1 MKETNNTAPVVEP
14 AVIAEF
20 PCSQTQLRCWILDQ
34 LKPGNPALNV
44 AVRWEIR
51 GAFRSSTLEA
61 AFRTVIQRHEIL
73 RTRFVE
79 VGGRP
84 CQQVVDQVDF
94 RMSVIDL
101 RNVPAEQRDQRIL
114 SIGEETAR
122 APFDLSS
129 PYLFRVSLLMVENER
144 GFLLITAHQSCF
156 DGWSIRVLGREVGEI
171 AAALDAGRQP
181 DVPEL
186 PLQYG
191 DFSLWQQEYLQSYG
205 FETEKSFWREQ
216 LNGAPYF
223 EVVPDTA
230 RGPVKTSRG
239 NILSVNNP
247 SEFSERIDA
256 AARAH
261 RVSLYSFGAAVVSAL
276 LHRYT
281 GQNTVM
287 FGSQVAGRDETDLEN
302 LIGVFINN
310 VVLRFDMAGDISF
323 AEHVRSATATV
334 TAALNHHRMPFN
346 KLVELVNPVRDPS
359 RNPLISVNFNLQ
371 KAFLE
376 DHQYGGFELISAPSQ
391 SPGVIYD
398 LSFIMIGR
406 PSGWRMSIEY
416 NADLFEKSTI
426 ESLLRL
432 WPEAYEAAL
441 ERPSALLSSLVIP
454 AREIKTQ
461 RAETGRATAIE
472 QMLAAHPSVG
482 SAVVLVEDDGSRV
495 HAFVTPAPTTT
506 EPLDRLPDGLMEYLG
521 RQLSQSA
528 MPGGISVLLN
538 FPRDASGTVD
548 RAALRIPAPPPALA
562 KPAADRVEPTP
573 VAAPAQEPAERTDQ
587 TKALASI
594 WAEVLGVPAVAPGDN
609 FFALGGHSL
618 LALRMLSGARSK
630 LGAKADLELLFKQP
644 TFGGFANALF
654 GEAQPGGTDLEAAN
668 ANPWNVSACGR
679 GDAPYTLY
687 TLNHPFL
694 YYRLATDLGDA
705 VSVYNANMFHADL
718 AGDLAT
724 MSLEE
729 IAGHAVD
736 SMGAGILKGP
746 VGVMGLCVNGV
757 LAVEIA
763 RQLRERGADLRFTA
777 VIDAWAPGYVKSQ
790 PRLRRFRWNSE
801 RRVKRIGYFTRKLFS
816 GRISFVDYL
825 REFNF
830 TLALLKHL
838 GLRAGTYSQEEA
850 VNADVTDLL
859 VSAARRYRPPPTNE
873 KSVLLFR
880 SEATHRRARKLLFGW
895 GSTIA
900 SDTEIFDLEG
910 WHEDSLNSNSI
921 QALATIVINR
931 FRSHER

>member
-1 MKETNNTAPVVEP
+1 MKETNNTAPAAEP
-14 AVIAEF
+14 TVIAEF

-181 DVPEL
+181 AVPDL

-191 DFSLWQQEYLQSYG
+191 DFSLWQQEYLNSYG

-216 LNGAPYF
+216 LTGAPYF
-223 EVVPDTA
+223 EVVPDTP

-239 NILSVNNP
+239 NILSVNNTGD
-247 SEFSERIDA
+247 FSERIDA

-281 GQNTVM
+281 GQNTVI

-323 AEHVRSATATV
+323 ADHVRSASEKV

-416 NADLFEKSTI
+416 NAELFEKSTI

-432 WPEAYEAAL
+432 WQEAYEAAL
-441 ERPSALLSSLVIP
+441 EHPSAPLSALVIP

-461 RAETGRATAIE
+461 RVETGRATAIE

-482 SAVVLVEDDGSRV
+482 SAVVLVEDDGKRV
-495 HAFVTPAPTTT
+495 HAFVTPASTIT
-506 EPLDRLPDGLMEYLG
+506 EPLDRLPEHLMEYLG

-548 RAALRIPAPPPALA
+548 RAALHIPAPPPALA
-562 KPAADRVEPTP
+562 KSVIGRVEPAGVP
-573 VAAPAQEPAERTDQ
+573 VPLSTARTDQ
-587 TKALASI
+587 TKALAAI
-594 WAEVLGVPAVAPGDN
+594 WAEVLGVPTIAPDDN

-644 TFGGFANALF
+644 TFAGFANALF
-654 GEAQPGGTDLEAAN
+654 GGTERSGNALEPASAS
-668 ANPWNVSACGR
+668 PWSVSACGR
-679 GDAPYTLY
+679 TDAPYTLY

-694 YYRLATDLGDA
+694 YYRLAADLGDA

-718 AGDLAT
+718 TGHLAS

-736 SMGAGILKGP
+736 SMGTDILKGP

-777 VIDAWAPGYVKSQ
+777 VIDAWAPGYVRSQ
-790 PRLRRFRWNSE
+790 PRLRRLRWNSE

-830 TLALLKHL
+830 TLALLKRL

-859 VSAARRYRPPPTNE
+859 VNAARRYRPPPTNE

-880 SEATHRRARKLLFGW
+880 SEATHHRARKLLFGW
-895 GSTIA
+895 GGAIA
-900 SDTEIFDLEG
+900 GDSEVFDLEG

-931 FRSHER
+931 FRSHGES

>member
-1 MKETNNTAPVVEP
+1 MKETSNTAPAAE
-14 AVIAEF
+14 ATVIAEF
-20 PCSQTQLRCWILDQ
+20 SCSQTQLRCWILDQ

-51 GAFRSSTLEA
+51 GTFRSSTLEA

-101 RNVPAEQRDQRIL
+101 RNVPVDQRDQRIL

-171 AAALDAGRQP
+171 ASALDAGRQP
-181 DVPEL
+181 AVPEL

-191 DFSLWQQEYLQSYG
+191 DFSLWQQEYLGSYG

-216 LNGAPYF
+216 LTGAPYF
-223 EVVPDTA
+223 EVVPDTP

-239 NILSVNNP
+239 NILSVNNTGD
-247 SEFSERIDA
+247 FSERIDA

-276 LHRYT
+276 LQRYT
-281 GQNTVM
+281 GKNTVM

-310 VVLRFDMAGDISF
+310 VVLRFDMGSDITF
-323 AEHVRSATATV
+323 AEHVRSAGATV

-376 DHQYGGFELISAPSQ
+376 DHQYGGFELLSAPSQ

-416 NADLFEKSTI
+416 NADLFEKATI

-432 WPEAYEAAL
+432 WQEAYEMAL
-441 ERPSALLSSLVIP
+441 ERPTALLSALAIP
-454 AREIKTQ
+454 AREIKAQ
-461 RAETGRATAIE
+461 PLETGRATAIE

-482 SAVVLVEDDGSRV
+482 SAAVLLDEDGKRA

-506 EPLDRLPDGLMEYLG
+506 EPLDSLPEYLMDYLG

-538 FPRDASGTVD
+538 LPRDASGTVD
-548 RAALRIPAPPPALA
+548 RKALRIPVAP
-562 KPAADRVEPTP
+562 P
-573 VAAPAQEPAERTDQ
+573 VAAKPVVDRLETVNAPVPTPAQPDQ
-587 TKALASI
+587 TKALAAI
-594 WAEVLGVPAVAPGDN
+594 WADVLGVPTIAPDDN

-630 LGAKADLELLFKQP
+630 LGAKADLELLFKEP

-654 GEAQPGGTDLEAAN
+654 GGTEPRGTEQDGASAS
-668 ANPWNVSACGR
+668 PWTVSACGKTE
-679 GDAPYTLY
+679 APFTLY

-694 YYRLATDLGDA
+694 YYRLATDLGDS

-718 AGDLAT
+718 TGDLAS

-736 SMGAGILKGP
+736 SMGTDILKGP

-763 RQLRERGADLRFTA
+763 RQLRQRGADLRFTA
-777 VIDAWAPGYVKSQ
+777 VIDAWAPGYVRSQ
-790 PRLRRFRWNSE
+790 SRLRRLRWNAE

-816 GRISFVDYL
+816 GRLGFVDYL

-830 TLALLKHL
+830 TLAFLQRL
-838 GLRAGTYSQEEA
+838 GVRAATYSREEA

-859 VSAARRYRPPPTNE
+859 VNAARRYRPAAANE

-895 GSTIA
+895 GGAIA
-900 SDTEIFDLEG
+900 ADSEVFDLEG

-931 FRSHER
+931 FRSHHES

>member
-1 MKETNNTAPVVEP
+1 MKETNNTAPAAEP
-14 AVIAEF
+14 TVIAEF

-101 RNVPAEQRDQRIL
+101 RNVPVDQRDQRIL

-171 AAALDAGRQP
+171 ASALDAGRQP
-181 DVPEL
+181 AVPEL

-191 DFSLWQQEYLQSYG
+191 DFSLWQQEYLGSYG

-216 LNGAPYF
+216 LTDAPYF
-223 EVVPDTA
+223 EVVPDTP

-239 NILSVNNP
+239 NILSVNNTGD
-247 SEFSERIDA
+247 FSERIDA

-276 LHRYT
+276 LQRYT
-281 GQNTVM
+281 GKSTVM

-310 VVLRFDMAGDISF
+310 VVLRFDMGSDITF
-323 AEHVRSATATV
+323 AEHVRSAGATV

-376 DHQYGGFELISAPSQ
+376 DHQYGGFELLSAPSQ

-416 NADLFEKSTI
+416 NADLFEKATI

-432 WPEAYEAAL
+432 WQEAYEMALEQPTAAL
-441 ERPSALLSSLVIP
+441 SALTIP
-454 AREIKTQ
+454 PREIKTQ
-461 RAETGRATAIE
+461 PVETGRATAIE

-482 SAVVLVEDDGSRV
+482 SAVVLLEEDGKRA

-506 EPLDRLPDGLMEYLG
+506 EPLDRLPEHLMDYLG

-548 RAALRIPAPPPALA
+548 RTALRIPVPPTAVA
-562 KPAADRVEPTP
+562 TVVADRLDPANGP
-573 VAAPAQEPAERTDQ
+573 VPAPAQPDQ
-587 TKALASI
+587 TKALAAI
-594 WAEVLGVPAVAPGDN
+594 WAEVLGVPTIAPDDN

-630 LGAKADLELLFKQP
+630 LGAKADLELLFKEP
-644 TFGGFANALF
+644 TFGGFAKALF
-654 GEAQPGGTDLEAAN
+654 GETEPRGTELEGPSAS
-668 ANPWNVSACGR
+668 PWSVSACGR
-679 GDAPYTLY
+679 TDAPYTLY

-694 YYRLATDLGDA
+694 YYRLATDLGDT

-718 AGDLAT
+718 TGDLAS

-736 SMGAGILKGP
+736 SMGADILKGP

-763 RQLRERGADLRFTA
+763 RQLRQRGADLRFTA
-777 VIDAWAPGYVKSQ
+777 VIDAWAPGYVRSQ
-790 PRLRRFRWNSE
+790 SRLRRLRWNGE
-801 RRVKRIGYFTRKLFS
+801 RRLKRIGYFTRKLFS
-816 GRISFVDYL
+816 GRLGFVDYL
-825 REFNF
+825 REFSF
-830 TLALLKHL
+830 TLAFLQRL
-838 GLRAGTYSQEEA
+838 GLPAGTHSPEEA

-859 VSAARRYRPPPTNE
+859 VNAARRYRPAATND

-895 GSTIA
+895 GGAIA
-900 SDTEIFDLEG
+900 EDSEVFDLEG

-931 FRSHER
+931 FRSHQES

>member
-1 MKETNNTAPVVEP
+1 MKETNNTAPAAE
-14 AVIAEF
+14 ATVIAEF

-51 GAFRSSTLEA
+51 GTFRSSTLEA

-101 RNVPAEQRDQRIL
+101 RNVPVDQRDQRIL

-171 AAALDAGRQP
+171 ASALDAGRQP
-181 DVPEL
+181 AVPEL

-191 DFSLWQQEYLQSYG
+191 DFSLWQQEYLGSYG

-216 LNGAPYF
+216 LTGAPYF
-223 EVVPDTA
+223 EVVPDTP

-239 NILSVNNP
+239 NILSVNNTGD
-247 SEFSERIDA
+247 FSERIDA

-276 LHRYT
+276 LQRYT
-281 GQNTVM
+281 GKNTVM

-310 VVLRFDMAGDISF
+310 VVLRFDIGSDITF
-323 AEHVRSATATV
+323 AEHVRSAGATV

-376 DHQYGGFELISAPSQ
+376 DHQYGGFELLSAPSQ

-416 NADLFEKSTI
+416 NADLFEKATI

-432 WPEAYEAAL
+432 WQEAYEMAL
-441 ERPSALLSSLVIP
+441 ERPTALLSALAIP
-454 AREIKTQ
+454 AREIKAQ
-461 RAETGRATAIE
+461 PLETGRATAIE

-482 SAVVLVEDDGSRV
+482 SAAVLLDEDGKRA

-506 EPLDRLPDGLMEYLG
+506 EPLDSLPEYLMDYLG

-538 FPRDASGTVD
+538 LPRDASGTVD
-548 RAALRIPAPPPALA
+548 RKALRIPVGL
-562 KPAADRVEPTP
+562 P
-573 VAAPAQEPAERTDQ
+573 VAAKPVVDRLETVNAPMPTPAQPDQ
-587 TKALASI
+587 TKALAAI
-594 WAEVLGVPAVAPGDN
+594 WADVLGVPTIAPDDN

-630 LGAKADLELLFKQP
+630 LGAKADLELLFKEP
-644 TFGGFANALF
+644 TFGGFAKALF
-654 GEAQPGGTDLEAAN
+654 GGTEPRGTELDGAN
-668 ANPWNVSACGR
+668 ASPWTVSACGKTE
-679 GDAPYTLY
+679 APFTLY

-694 YYRLATDLGDA
+694 YYRLATDLGDS

-718 AGDLAT
+718 TGDLAS

-736 SMGAGILKGP
+736 SMGTDILKGP

-763 RQLRERGADLRFTA
+763 RQLRQRGADLRFTA
-777 VIDAWAPGYVKSQ
+777 VIDAWAPGYVRSQ
-790 PRLRRFRWNSE
+790 SRLRRLRWNAE
-801 RRVKRIGYFTRKLFS
+801 RRVKRIGYFTRKLCS
-816 GRISFVDYL
+816 GRLGFVDYL

-830 TLALLKHL
+830 TLAFLQRL
-838 GLRAGTYSQEEA
+838 GVRAATYSREEA

-859 VSAARRYRPPPTNE
+859 VNAARRYRPAATNE

-895 GSTIA
+895 GGAIA
-900 SDTEIFDLEG
+900 ADSEVFDLEG

-931 FRSHER
+931 FRSHHES